1 MYLCIHIYF
10 LNDIKNYIKR
20 NNKEIYF
27 SSDFIFRIINK
38 FFKSN
43 CNMYPIFVSF
53 RLQRIV
59 VYFLRIRFLLLLIF
73 LSNLNSFLFHHNRT
87 EYLQSIVCV
96 CCNFFL
102 IRMIKQEY
110 IRMRWKIEICG
121 IGLTQLW

>member
-1 MYLCIHIYF
+1 MYLSIHIYF

-110 IRMRWKIEICG
+110 IRMR
-121 IGLTQLW
+121 